1 MIDMR
6 YKLNDVYIVDGSRTP
21 FLKAKGSPGKFKAL
35 DLAIQAVRPMLIRN
49 DIGNDDVDELV
60 VGCMNPNADECNIA
74 KLLALRLGLNVN
86 IPAYTVQRNCASG
99 LQSID
104 SAYRSISCGQSD
116 LIIAGGTET
125 MSRAPLL
132 FNDDMTMWLS
142 EFTLAK
148 TFSKKLSV
156 LLKFRPKL
164 LVPVISLLRA
174 LKDPTIN
181 LSMGQTAENLAY
193 KFNISRNDMD
203 AYSLDSHMKASISQ
217 NTNVLEDEIVTI
229 YDTDGNFY
237 NKDESVRSKNTI
249 EKLGKLRPVSDK
261 IFGNVT
267 AGNSSPITDGASFVL
282 LASDDALDKYG
293 LRDKAIAKIIDTK
306 WAGVDP
312 SEMGLGPVQSIV
324 PLVMRN
330 GLRCD
335 DIDSW
340 ELNEAFAS
348 QVIGCTRAMNDA
360 DYCLSEFGLDEPF
373 GIIPDEKL
381 NVHGG
386 SISIGHP
393 VGASGTRIVYH
404 LIKTLESNGGHY
416 GVASLCIGHG
426 QGGAILV
433 ENLKR

>member
-1 MIDMR
+1 MR
-6 YKLNDVYIVDGSRTP
+6 DNLNDVYIVDGGRTP

-35 DLAIQAVRPMLIRN
+35 DLAIQVVRPMLIRN
-49 DIGNDDVDELV
+49 GIGTDDVDELI
-60 VGCMNPNADECNIA
+60 VGCVNPDADECNIA

-104 SAYRSISCGQSD
+104 SAYRSIYCGESD

-132 FNDDMTMWLS
+132 FNDDMTIWLS

-148 TFSKKLSV
+148 SMLKKLTI
-156 LLKFRPKL
+156 LFKFKPKL

-193 KFNISRNDMD
+193 KFNISREEMD
-203 AYSLDSHMKASISQ
+203 SYSVDSHMKASISQ
-217 NTNVLEDEIVTI
+217 DTGILDDEVITI

-237 NKDESVRSKNTI
+237 NKDESVRPKNTI
-249 EKLGKLRPVSDK
+249 KKLGKLRPVFDK

-267 AGNSSPITDGASFVL
+267 AGNSSPITDGAAFVL
-282 LASDDALDKYG
+282 LASESALDKYN
-293 LRDKAIAKIIDTK
+293 LRDKIIAKIIDTK

-312 SEMGLGPVQSIV
+312 SEMGLGPVKSIV
-324 PLVMRN
+324 PLVIRN
-330 GLRCD
+330 GLNCN
-335 DIDSW
+335 DIDYW
-340 ELNEAFAS
+340 ELNEAFAA
-348 QVIGCTRAMNDA
+348 QVIGCTKALNNN
-360 DYCLSEFGLDEPF
+360 DYCLSELGLNTPF
-373 GIIPDEKL
+373 GKIPDNKL
-381 NVHGG
+381 NIHGG
-386 SISIGHP
+386 AISIGHP

-404 LIKTLESNGGHY
+404 LAKTLESNGGRY

-426 QGGAILV
+426 QGGAILI

>member
-1 MIDMR
+1 
-6 YKLNDVYIVDGSRTP
+6 
-21 FLKAKGSPGKFKAL
+21 
-35 DLAIQAVRPMLIRN
+35 
-49 DIGNDDVDELV
+49 
-60 VGCMNPNADECNIA
+60 
-74 KLLALRLGLNVN
+74 
-86 IPAYTVQRNCASG
+86 
-99 LQSID
+99 
-104 SAYRSISCGQSD
+104 
-116 LIIAGGTET
+116 
-125 MSRAPLL
+125 
-132 FNDDMTMWLS
+132 MWLS

-203 AYSLDSHMKASISQ
+203 TYSLDSHMKASISQ
-217 NTNVLEDEIVTI
+217 NTNVLEDEVVTI

-249 EKLGKLRPVSDK
+249 EKLGKLRPVFDK

-282 LASDDALDKYG
+282 LASEDALDKYG

-340 ELNEAFAS
+340 ELNEAFAA

-373 GIIPDEKL
+373 GLIPDEKL

>member
-1 MIDMR
+1 MK

-35 DLAIQAVRPMLIRN
+35 DLAIQVVRPMLIRN

-249 EKLGKLRPVSDK
+249 EKLGKLRPVFDK

-282 LASDDALDKYG
+282 LASEDALDKYG
-293 LRDKAIAKIIDTK
+293 LRDKAIAKIIEP
-306 WAGVDP
+306 WI
-312 SEMGLGPVQSIV
+312 SMGYVIKLLQKLLILS
-324 PLVMRN
+324 
-330 GLRCD
+330 GL
-335 DIDSW
+335 
-340 ELNEAFAS
+340 E
-348 QVIGCTRAMNDA
+348 
-360 DYCLSEFGLDEPF
+360 
-373 GIIPDEKL
+373 
-381 NVHGG
+381 
-386 SISIGHP
+386 
-393 VGASGTRIVYH
+393 
-404 LIKTLESNGGHY
+404 
-416 GVASLCIGHG
+416 
-426 QGGAILV
+426 
-433 ENLKR
+433 

>member
-35 DLAIQAVRPMLIRN
+35 DLAIQVVRPMLIRN

-249 EKLGKLRPVSDK
+249 EKLGKLRPVFDK

-340 ELNEAFAS
+340 ELNEAFAA

-360 DYCLSEFGLDEPF
+360 DYCLSEFGLNEPF
-373 GIIPDEKL
+373 GLIPDEKL